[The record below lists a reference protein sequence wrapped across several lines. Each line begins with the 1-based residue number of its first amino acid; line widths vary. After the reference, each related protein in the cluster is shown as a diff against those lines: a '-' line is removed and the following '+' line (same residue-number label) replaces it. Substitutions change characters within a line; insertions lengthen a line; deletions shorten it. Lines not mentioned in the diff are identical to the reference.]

1 MSPILRS
8 LFRSFVAVPFL
19 GLSLCSV
26 AQPNSYPFKPA
37 QDRIIWHDKVD
48 QAQQRLILMGN
59 GKSDS
64 VIRLTGDDAI
74 NLQITD
80 ALCRQVDELQEQ
92 IEFDST
98 LNTNGKK
105 RYLRGLEA
113 LLTGFEKGCRDHTIP
128 PSMAPDLIAA
138 FTAAMQLDERSLSIE
153 PVIAGHPYPVGNIL
167 VNCFLYPNENPGIA
181 PSRLSL
187 TRRYCEM
194 HPELIFSYL
203 SRHRGLPFEDS
214 LIIVAGHHDIG
225 QLYDYAAAGNEL
237 AWRIRNSKDSLV
249 HTVAMLANSRSGQ
262 MYFPFLDKLV
272 KGKLSTDDIDKVKG
286 DDLNFFRLLVRTRL
300 DYAARLLPPLRDTPL
315 EMNALTAMLEKKSKQ
330 VFVNEINALHTAE
343 NPAVRFKILDPL
355 TPEELYYLIV
365 LSEDEIY
372 TSSYLGVYD
381 RIFQRMRQPFGDS
394 LLLAVHGDYF
404 RKFIKMAA
412 AYNKLEHFL
421 GTMDKQNA
429 GTVMKSFVIHL
440 ENAGEEEA
448 VDVADSYSS
457 IVEKSPALARYI
469 LGEVKWNYEKNV
481 AEGNSK
487 GIIIYRLLQTLFE
500 SADTAAHIDL
510 SARLGIPPIYTVN
523 HQSLVDD
530 SGRVVE
536 QVFFYGDKDKDGQ
549 NSYEDFMALF
559 RPHYGARPI
568 KGHGPAKGYGAVK
581 GHDAAKGHGPA
592 KGPRPPVGAE
602 TKPEWKIVE
611 NPQWTTITS
620 IRGKPVLIFANKPL
634 LGDDDPDDKAQ
645 KALAGWLDA
654 HNLRPTIVI
663 HRGHSYHVKYTID
676 QMAPTA
682 RIVVLGSCGG
692 YNNLSEVLKRSEDA
706 HIISSKQVGTKTV
719 NEPILEA
726 INNTLIAGQ
735 DIEWLP
741 MWRDLEARFQND
753 PAGKEKFDDYIP
765 PYKNLGAIFIKAYRK
780 AMETP
785 Q

>member
-8 LFRSFVAVPFL
+8 LLRSLVAVFFL
-19 GLSLCSV
+19 GLSLSSL
-26 AQPNSYPFKPA
+26 AQPNSYPYKVA
-37 QDRIIWHDKVD
+37 QDRMIWHDRVD
-48 QAQQRLILMGN
+48 QAQARLIVLGN

-64 VIRLTGDDAI
+64 VIRLTKDDAI

-80 ALCRQVDELQEQ
+80 ALCRQVDDLQQE

-105 RYLRGLEA
+105 RYLRGLEDM
-113 LLTGFEKGCRDHTIP
+113 LTGFERSYQAKQIP
-128 PSMAPDLIAA
+128 ASMAPDLVAA
-138 FTAAMQLDERSLSIE
+138 FTAAMQLDEKSLSIE
-153 PVIAGHPYPVGNIL
+153 PVIASYPYAVGNIL
-167 VNCFLYPNENPGIA
+167 LDCFLLPGANQGVA
-181 PSRLSL
+181 PSRLLL

-194 HPELIFSYL
+194 HPGLIFSYL
-203 SRHRGLPFEDS
+203 SSHRGLPFEDS
-214 LIIVAGHHDIG
+214 LIIVAGHYDIG
-225 QLYDYAAAGNEL
+225 QLYNYAAAGDDL

-262 MYFPFLDKLV
+262 LYFPFLDELV
-272 KGKLSTDDIDKVKG
+272 RGKLSTDDIDKVKD
-286 DDLNFFRLLVRTRL
+286 DDLNYFRLLVRTRL
-300 DYAARLLPPLRDTPL
+300 DYAGRMLPPLRDTPL
-315 EMNALTAMLEKKSKQ
+315 EMNALTTMLEKKSKQ
-330 VFVNEINALHTAE
+330 VFVNQINALHTAE

-355 TPEELYYLIV
+355 TPEELYYIIV

-394 LLLAVHGDYF
+394 LLMAVHGDYF

-429 GTVMKSFVIHL
+429 GIVMKSFVIHL

-457 IVEKSPALARYI
+457 IVEKSPSLASYI
-469 LGEVKWNYEKNV
+469 LGEVKWNYEKDV
-481 AEGNSK
+481 SEGNKK
-487 GIIIYRLLQTLFE
+487 GIIIYHLLETLFE
-500 SADTAAHIDL
+500 SADTANHINL
-510 SARLGIPPIYTVN
+510 STALGIPPIYTVD
-523 HQSLVDD
+523 HSSLVDD

-559 RPHYGARPI
+559 RPHYGIR
-568 KGHGPAKGYGAVK
+568 PAKG
-581 GHDAAKGHGPA
+581 H
-592 KGPRPPVGAE
+592 RPVRPEG
-602 TKPEWKIVE
+602 KPEWKIVE
-611 NPQWTTITS
+611 NRQWATITS
-620 IRGKPVLIFANKPL
+620 TRGKPVLIFANKPL

-645 KALAGWLDA
+645 KALAEYLEA

-663 HRGHSYHVKYTID
+663 HRGHSYHVKSTIG

-692 YNNLSEVLKRSEDA
+692 YNNLSEVLKISEDA

-726 INNTLIAGQ
+726 INNTLIAGK
-735 DIEWLP
+735 DVEWLP
-741 MWRDLEARFQND
+741 MWRELETRFQND
-753 PAGKEKFDDYIP
+753 PAGKEKFEDYIP

-780 AMETP
+780 ALESG

>member
-1 MSPILRS
+1 MGPILRS
-8 LFRSFVAVPFL
+8 FVALLFL
-19 GLSLCSV
+19 GLSARCI

-37 QDRIIWHDKVD
+37 QDRMIWHDKVD
-48 QAQQRLILMGN
+48 QEQQRLIVLGN

-80 ALCRQVDELQEQ
+80 ALCRQVDELQQQ
-92 IEFDST
+92 IEFDSA
-98 LNTNGKK
+98 LNSNGKK
-105 RYLRGLEA
+105 KYLRGLESM
-113 LLTGFEKGCRDHTIP
+113 LTGFEKGYQSRQIP
-128 PSMAPDLIAA
+128 ASMAPDLVAA
-138 FTAAMQLDERSLSIE
+138 FREAMRLDEESLSIE
-153 PVIAGHPYPVGNIL
+153 PVVAAHPYAVGNIL
-167 VNCFLYPNENPGIA
+167 VDCFLYPSPNSGVA
-181 PSRLSL
+181 SSRLLL

-194 HPELIFSYL
+194 HPGLIFSYL
-203 SRHRGLPFEDS
+203 ARHRNLPFEDS
-214 LIIVAGHHDIG
+214 LIVVAGHYDLG
-225 QLYDYAAAGNEL
+225 QLYNYAAAGDEL
-237 AWRIRNSKDSLV
+237 AWRIRNSKDSLI
-249 HTVAMLANSRSGQ
+249 HMVAVLANSRSGQ
-262 MYFPFLDKLV
+262 IYIPFLDQLV
-272 KGKLSTDDIDKVKG
+272 NGKLSTDDIDKVKD
-286 DDLNFFRLLVRTRL
+286 DDLNYFRLLVKTRL
-300 DYAARLLPPLRDTPL
+300 DYAARVLPPLRDTPL
-315 EMNALTAMLEKKSKQ
+315 EMNALTVMLEKKSKQ
-330 VFVNEINALHTAE
+330 VFVNEINALHTVE
-343 NPAVRFKILDPL
+343 NPAIRFKILDPL
-355 TPEELYYLIV
+355 TPEEMYYLIV

-372 TSSYLGVYD
+372 TSSYLGVYE
-381 RIFQRMRQPFGDS
+381 RIFQRMRQPSGDS
-394 LLLAVHGDYF
+394 LLMAVHGDYF

-429 GTVMKSFVIHL
+429 VTVMKSFVIHL

-457 IVEKSPALARYI
+457 IVEKSPSLARYI

-481 AEGNSK
+481 AEGNKK
-487 GIIIYRLLQTLFE
+487 GVIIYHLLETLFE
-500 SADTAAHIDL
+500 SADTANKIDL
-510 SARLGIPPIYTVN
+510 SAQLGIPPVYMVD

-559 RPHYGARPI
+559 RPHYVRP
-568 KGHGPAKGYGAVK
+568 
-581 GHDAAKGHGPA
+581 AKGHGPA
-592 KGPRPPVGAE
+592 RLEG
-602 TKPEWKIVE
+602 KPEWKIVE
-611 NPQWTTITS
+611 NPKWTTITS

-634 LGDDDPDDKAQ
+634 LGDDDPDAKAQ
-645 KALAGWLDA
+645 TALAAYMENRG
-654 HNLRPTIVI
+654 LRPTIVI
-663 HRGHSYHVKYTID
+663 HRGHSYHVRYTID

-719 NEPILEA
+719 NEPILQA
-726 INNTLIAGQ
+726 INNALIAGK

-765 PYKNLGAIFIKAYRK
+765 PYKNLGAIFIKAYRR
-780 AMETP
+780 AMEGGHDDDR
-785 Q
+785 

>member
-1 MSPILRS
+1 MILT
-8 LFRSFVAVPFL
+8 
-19 GLSLCSV
+19 
-26 AQPNSYPFKPA
+26 
-37 QDRIIWHDKVD
+37 
-48 QAQQRLILMGN
+48 GN

-64 VIRLTGDDAI
+64 VIRLTDDDAI

-92 IEFDST
+92 IELDSA

-113 LLTGFEKGCRDHTIP
+113 MLTGFQKASQAKQIP
-128 PSMAPDLIAA
+128 ASMAPDLVAA
-138 FTAAMQLDERSLSIE
+138 FTEAMRLDEKSLSIE
-153 PVIAGHPYPVGNIL
+153 PVIAGHPYPVGTIL
-167 VNCFLYPNENPGIA
+167 VDCFLYPNENPGVA
-181 PSRLSL
+181 PSRLL
-187 TRRYCEM
+187 LVRRYCEM
-194 HPELIFSYL
+194 HPGLIFSYL

-214 LIIVAGHHDIG
+214 LIIVAGHYDIG
-225 QLYDYAAAGNEL
+225 QLYDYAAAGDDL
-237 AWRIRNSKDSLV
+237 AWRIRNSKDSLI
-249 HTVAMLANSRSGQ
+249 HTVAMLANSHSGQ
-262 MYFPFLDKLV
+262 IYFPFLDKLV
-272 KGKLSTDDIDKVKG
+272 RGELSTDDIDKVKN
-286 DDLNFFRLLVRTRL
+286 DDLNYFRLLVRTRL
-300 DYAARLLPPLRDTPL
+300 DYAARVLPPLRDTPL

-343 NPAVRFKILDPL
+343 NPAIRFKILDPL

-381 RIFQRMRQPFGDS
+381 RIFQRMRRPFGDS

-412 AYNKLEHFL
+412 GYNKLEHFL

-469 LGEVKWNYEKNV
+469 LSEVKWNYEKNV
-481 AEGNSK
+481 AEGNKK
-487 GIIIYRLLQTLFE
+487 GVIIYHLLETLFE
-500 SADTAAHIDL
+500 SADTASHIDL
-510 SARLGIPPIYTVN
+510 SARLGIPPVYTVD
-523 HQSLVDD
+523 HGSLVDD

-549 NSYEDFMALF
+549 NSYEDFIALF
-559 RPHYGARPI
+559 RPHYTGVR
-568 KGHGPAKGYGAVK
+568 PAKGK
-581 GHDAAKGHGPA
+581 GPANGKSKGQAKGHL
-592 KGPRPPVGAE
+592 PVGPKGKLVGKPE
-602 TKPEWKIVE
+602 NKPEWKITE

-620 IRGKPVLIFANKPL
+620 VQGNPVLIFANKPL
-634 LGDDDPDDKAQ
+634 LGEDDPDDKAQ
-645 KALAGWLDA
+645 KALSGYLEA
-654 HNLRPTIVI
+654 HDLRPTIVI
-663 HRGHSYHVKYTID
+663 HRGHSYHVGSTIA
-676 QMAPTA
+676 QMAPTS

-719 NEPILEA
+719 NEPILDA
-726 INNTLIAGQ
+726 INNTLIAGK

-741 MWRDLEARFQND
+741 MWRDLETRFRRSCRQ
-753 PAGKEKFDDYIP
+753 GKV
-765 PYKNLGAIFIKAYRK
+765 
-780 AMETP
+780 
-785 Q
+785 

>member
-1 MSPILRS
+1 MTPILRS
-8 LFRSFVAVPFL
+8 LLQSLVVVIFL
-19 GLSLCSV
+19 GLSLDSL
-26 AQPNSYPFKPA
+26 AQPNSYPYKVA
-37 QDRIIWHDKVD
+37 QDRMIWHDKVD
-48 QAQQRLILMGN
+48 NEQQRLIAMGN

-64 VIRLTGDDAI
+64 VIRLSKDDAI

-80 ALCRQVDELQEQ
+80 ALCRQVDDLQQQ

-113 LLTGFEKGCRDHTIP
+113 MLTGFEKAYRAKEIP
-128 PSMAPDLIAA
+128 GSMAPDLVAA
-138 FTAAMQLDERSLSIE
+138 FIEAMRLDERSLSIE
-153 PVIAGHPYPVGNIL
+153 PVITAHPYAVGNIL
-167 VNCFLYPNENPGIA
+167 VDCFLYPSPNPGVA
-181 PSRLSL
+181 ASRLLL

-194 HPELIFSYL
+194 HPDLIFSYL
-203 SRHRGLPFEDS
+203 SNHRGLPFEDS
-214 LIIVAGHHDIG
+214 LITVAGHYNIG
-225 QLYDYAAAGNEL
+225 QLYNYAAAGDDL

-249 HTVAMLANSRSGQ
+249 HTVAVLANSRSGQ
-262 MYFPFLDKLV
+262 LYFPFLDELV
-272 KGKLSTDDIDKVKG
+272 KGKLSTDDIDKVKD
-286 DDLNFFRLLVRTRL
+286 DDLNYFRLLVRTRL
-300 DYAARLLPPLRDTPL
+300 DYAGRVLPPLRDTPL
-315 EMNALTAMLEKKSKQ
+315 EMNALTRMLEKKCKQ
-330 VFVNEINALHTAE
+330 VFVNEINALHTVD

-394 LLLAVHGDYF
+394 LLMAVHGDYF

-429 GTVMKSFVIHL
+429 GIVMKSFVIHL
-440 ENAGEEEA
+440 ENTGEEEA
-448 VDVADSYSS
+448 VDVADWYSS
-457 IVEKSPALARYI
+457 IVEKSPSLSRYI
-469 LGEVKWNYEKNV
+469 LGEVKRNYDKEV
-481 AEGNSK
+481 ADGNKK
-487 GIIIYRLLQTLFE
+487 GIIIYHLLETLFE
-500 SADTAAHIDL
+500 SADTASHIDL
-510 SARLGIPPIYTVN
+510 SARLGIPPIYTVD

-559 RPHYGARPI
+559 RPHYAVRPT
-568 KGHGPAKGYGAVK
+568 KSHRPVK
-581 GHDAAKGHGPA
+581 P
-592 KGPRPPVGAE
+592 E
-602 TKPEWKIVE
+602 SKPEWKIVE

-620 IRGKPVLIFANKPL
+620 TRGKPVLIFANKPL
-634 LGDDDPDDKAQ
+634 LGDDDPDAKAQ
-645 KALAGWLDA
+645 AALADYLQA
-654 HNLRPTIVI
+654 HHLRPTIVI
-663 HRGHSYHVKYTID
+663 HRGHSYHVKYTIE

-692 YNNLSEVLKRSEDA
+692 YNNLSEVLKISEDA

-719 NEPILEA
+719 NEPILDA
-726 INNTLIAGQ
+726 INSTLVAGK

-780 AMETP
+780 AMESG